1 MTPLRVFIVDDH
13 EGFRRAATTL
23 LTTSGF
29 EVVGSAADGEST
41 IGAVAESRPDLV
53 LVDLQLPGI
62 DGVEVAEALG
72 RLESAPDV
80 IIISSRDDAG
90 HEPRVRSV
98 ASKGFIA
105 KRNLDAAAIHD
116 LLADHGI

>member
-29 EVVGSAADGEST
+29 EVVGSAPDGEST
-41 IGAVAESRPDLV
+41 FEAVAETGPDLV

-62 DGVEVAEALG
+62 DGVEVAE
-72 RLESAPDV
+72 RLAQLERAPDV

-90 HEPRVRSV
+90 DEPRVR
-98 ASKGFIA
+98 AGATRGFIA
-105 KRNLDAAAIHD
+105 KRDLDAEAIRG
-116 LLADHGI
+116 LLAERGA